1 MSCRI
6 NHEEMADMYAA
17 IDVSKKKK
25 ASSIATSEAVAS
37 ADMYAALDK
46 KGKSKTTNFS
56 EWTAAEYSELDPLN
70 INESLKNACVSSISL
85 RVAQV
90 ENDLRAHFQKFKQL
104 YALTQLF
111 I

>member
-25 ASSIATSEAVAS
+25 ASSIATSEADAS
-37 ADMYAALDK
+37 ADMYAALDRK
-46 KGKSKTTNFS
+46 DISKATNFS
-56 EWTAAEYSELDPLN
+56 EWAAAEYSELDPSN
-70 INESLKNACVSSISL
+70 INESPKNACVSSNSL
-85 RVAQV
+85 PVAQV
-90 ENDLRAHFQKFKQL
+90 ENDLTALFQKFKLL